1 MRPRYETVYSRSCA
15 SEAHTNHAS
24 TGRKKFAPHA
34 NKPPRAPICSDQHE
48 GKVPKGIEMDSTS
61 EIADAAGAERRGFLK
76 CMLWAGTGVVWTVSG
91 GVPRSAL
98 LGGSAM
104 AATPESGEL
113 TFVQISD
120 SHIGFSNAPNTD
132 VAGTLNEAMQRVTQ
146 LKGNSS

>member
-61 EIADAAGAERRGFLK
+61 EIADAAAAERGGGPEMHALV
-76 CMLWAGTGVVWTVSG
+76 AGSVHAATER
-91 GVPRSAL
+91 PRSPSPPL
-98 LGGSAM
+98 
-104 AATPESGEL
+104 
-113 TFVQISD
+113 
-120 SHIGFSNAPNTD
+120 
-132 VAGTLNEAMQRVTQ
+132 R
-146 LKGNSS
+146 